1 MEEVEKREEGGN
13 DGMLEGGVEVRVLV
27 VDDSPVDRRIVEGL
41 LKKSGAMFQV
51 TSVDSGKRAMEVLGL
66 SEDKTKSPVVDGQKV
81 DIILTDYCMPEMT
94 GYDLLKAVKE
104 RSCKK
109 PIPVIVMSSENE
121 PQRINRCRAIGAE
134 DFIIKPLQTN
144 DVLRLRSYARTG
156 PPPPPPPPPPSSSKA
171 GTKRK
176 MTIELMAEAA
186 AVDRKDAGRALPG
199 WRWRDSNH
207 RHRTSAIGSLSYC
220 NY

>member
-156 PPPPPPPPPPSSSKA
+156 PPPPPPSSSSKA

-176 MTIELMAEAA
+176 MTIELMAES
-186 AVDRKDAGRALPG
+186 GG
-199 WRWRDSNH
+199 G
-207 RHRTSAIGSLSYC
+207 GSERRRPRLTGLAMA
-220 NY
+220 

>member
-1 MEEVEKREEGGN
+1 MEEVEKRDEGSH

-27 VDDSPVDRRIVEGL
+27 VDDSPVDRRMVEVL

-51 TSVDSGKRAMEVLGL
+51 TSVDSAKRAMEVLGL
-66 SEDKTKSPVVDGQKV
+66 SEDKTKSPVVDDQKV

-104 RSCKK
+104 QSCQK

-156 PPPPPPPPPPSSSKA
+156 LPPPPPPSSSSKA

-176 MTIELMAEAA
+176 MTIDLLAESGGSGSERRRPRLTGLAMA
-186 AVDRKDAGRALPG
+186 
-199 WRWRDSNH
+199 
-207 RHRTSAIGSLSYC
+207 
-220 NY
+220 